1 LAPALDQAET
11 PVITPSGDVI
21 AATEADPVTSD
32 QIVEPIATIEDPRAI
47 ALKLVETASAATR
60 DIFPEAEADLP
71 LELPPLEPMISLS
84 ELSAPSPELG
94 VAESIHV
101 DAPIEAQEMIEAQE
115 IVEEPPATTPVAEPE
130 VLAPIAAD
138 ALTDL
143 WETALG
149 ATESA
154 HEVLESPSEPLAA
167 LIEMAMETTTIQE
180 QSVTTQSPQIAE
192 DALSDVVPT
201 AAPTA
206 PAQPAVTPRHAVR
219 ELQLVLSPV
228 TSFPQL
234 LALQHRISLLSSV
247 YALHLRD
254 FRNGVATFAAGVTE
268 ELSGREFG
276 SVLQMAV
283 DLHLRLEGATEN
295 GVELRVDPEV
305 P

>member
-1 LAPALDQAET
+1 
-11 PVITPSGDVI
+11 
-21 AATEADPVTSD
+21 
-32 QIVEPIATIEDPRAI
+32 
-47 ALKLVETASAATR
+47 
-60 DIFPEAEADLP
+60 
-71 LELPPLEPMISLS
+71 
-84 ELSAPSPELG
+84 
-94 VAESIHV
+94 
-101 DAPIEAQEMIEAQE
+101 MIEAQE
-115 IVEEPPATTPVAEPE
+115 IVEEVTLPATTPAAEPE
-130 VLAPIAAD
+130 VLAPITPD

-143 WETALG
+143 WDSALG

-154 HEVLESPSEPLAA
+154 HEVSESASAHLAA
-167 LIEMAMETTTIQE
+167 LVEMAMETTTIQE
-180 QSVTTQSPQIAE
+180 QSVTTQPQQVAE
-192 DALSDVVPT
+192 DALSNIAPT

-234 LALQHRISLLSSV
+234 LALQHHISLLSCV
-247 YALHLRD
+247 HALHLRD

-283 DLHLRLEGATEN
+283 DLRLRLEGATEN
-295 GVELRVDPEV
+295 SVELRVDLQV